1 MTSILKVNQIQN
13 TAGTTALEIDSSG
26 VVTTPSKPMFRV
38 YGPSSNQSN
47 QNFTTDTL
55 VNYWDTESFD
65 VGSNFASGRF
75 TATISGYYFF
85 HISLQFRDLV
95 SNFAYLKFRKN
106 GSNNPGSFVEAES
119 DSTIDR
125 WNLAMTDIIQLDA
138 TDYVEAYL
146 QVSSDTNI
154 DWIANESHFCG
165 YLVGQE

>member
-1 MTSILKVNQIQN
+1 MTSILKVSEIQDPTNSN
-13 TAGTTALEIDSSG
+13 TALTIDSSG
-26 VVTTPSKPMFRV
+26 RVLMPSRPMFRV
-38 YGPSSNQSN
+38 YGPSSNQNN

-55 VNYWDTESFD
+55 VNYWDTESLD
-65 VGSNFASGRF
+65 IGSNFASGRF
-75 TATISGYYFF
+75 TAPISGYYFF

-119 DSTIDR
+119 DTTIDR

-146 QVSSDTNI
+146 QVSSDTST

-165 YLVGQE
+165 YLIG